1 MGLGWWWRREYTH
14 SRSQNLPTASK
25 FDLIPNSLS
34 LSLLN
39 SMSYSTIK
47 HCGALQASAVFSS
60 RHYTQPH
67 LVNIKGTECNAN
79 KRGKKDLWL
88 RHPSW
93 CPATSFASM
102 FKTKTHHSRHILAPL
117 CYRPH
122 IFPVNALIFDLVMNI
137 SPKSHKTHSL
147 NNQYRLVCSC
157 SPHRLVSQGMFSN
170 IPVQYISIFLAPSK
184 APHRLVPA
192 VRAPDSNELFSYPF
206 IDVCACVRAC
216 VREHV
221 CEFLSGRR
229 EAQMKE
235 VWQHWHDP
243 PTYIC

>member
-1 MGLGWWWRREYTH
+1 MGLGWWWWRREYTH

-25 FDLIPNSLS
+25 FDLIPNSVS

-47 HCGALQASAVFSS
+47 HCGALQASPVFSS

-79 KRGKKDLWL
+79 KKEKKDFWW

-93 CPATSFASM
+93 SPATSCASM
-102 FKTKTHHSRHILAPL
+102 FKTCTHHLRQILAPL

-137 SPKSHKTHSL
+137 SPKSHKMHSL
-147 NNQYRLVCSC
+147 NNQYHLVCSC
-157 SPHRLVSQGMFSN
+157 SPHHLVSQGMFSD
-170 IPVQYISIFLAPSK
+170 IPVQYISIFLAPS
-184 APHRLVPA
+184 R
-192 VRAPDSNELFSYPF
+192 SSSQ
-206 IDVCACVRAC
+206 ACPC
-216 VREHV
+216 
-221 CEFLSGRR
+221 CPG
-229 EAQMKE
+229 
-235 VWQHWHDP
+235 P
-243 PTYIC
+243 

>member
-1 MGLGWWWRREYTH
+1 
-14 SRSQNLPTASK
+14 
-25 FDLIPNSLS
+25 
-34 LSLLN
+34 
-39 SMSYSTIK
+39 MSYSTIK

-79 KRGKKDLWL
+79 KREKKDLWL

-93 CPATSFASM
+93 CPATSFDSM
-102 FKTKTHHSRHILAPL
+102 FKTRTHHSRQILAPL

-122 IFPVNALIFDLVMNI
+122 IFPVNALIFDLVMKI
-137 SPKSHKTHSL
+137 SPKSHKMHSL
-147 NNQYRLVCSC
+147 NNQYHLVCSC

-206 IDVCACVRAC
+206 IDVCVCVRVCGSMC
-216 VREHV
+216 VNF
-221 CEFLSGRR
+221 FLAEGRHKWR
-229 EAQMKE
+229 KC
-235 VWQHWHDP
+235 DSIGTTP
-243 PTYIC
+243 PHIYASYLSWLE

>member
-1 MGLGWWWRREYTH
+1 MGWRREYTH

-25 FDLIPNSLS
+25 FDLIPNSVS
-34 LSLLN
+34 LFLLN

-79 KRGKKDLWL
+79 KEKKHFWL

-93 CPATSFASM
+93 CPATSCASM
-102 FKTKTHHSRHILAPL
+102 FKTRTHHSCQILAPL

-122 IFPVNALIFDLVMNI
+122 IFPVNGLIFDLVMNI
-137 SPKSHKTHSL
+137 SPKSHKLHNL

-170 IPVQYISIFLAPSK
+170 IPVQYISIFLAPS
-184 APHRLVPA
+184 R
-192 VRAPDSNELFSYPF
+192 SSSQ
-206 IDVCACVRAC
+206 ACPC
-216 VREHV
+216 
-221 CEFLSGRR
+221 CPG
-229 EAQMKE
+229 
-235 VWQHWHDP
+235 P
-243 PTYIC
+243 